1 MRHPSK
7 TSFQARFSSGH
18 KPFNRDCVAR
28 FAHGA
33 GLSLA
38 SGEKARGNLEKAA
51 AEYRKRLAGLT
62 QRLPH
67 LTLGWPL
74 ADADAPAIE
83 ALRLAQSHL
92 AQATAGADRREYEL
106 TQFDQER
113 ASLQRAVTAMADWAA
128 RGDRW
133 AMLSDAEQAE
143 ITPLLAR
150 WTEYYALGYL
160 HLAATSQVHRIMQDA
175 ADGSLHAMAVAPDSV
190 FALLPLA
197 VQTASNGPY
206 RQPICGLRH
215 QMFGTAQNIRSAAED
230 YSDHRLLLQINTDD
244 LQGFSWGDR
253 GGLQA
258 WIRTA
263 DLLAG
268 DWSAV
273 EFNFESH

>member
-51 AEYRKRLAGLT
+51 AEYRKRLAELT

-83 ALRLAQSHL
+83 ALGLAQLHL
-92 AQATAGADRREYEL
+92 AQATAGADRIEYEL
-106 TQFDQER
+106 THFDQEL
-113 ASLQRAVTAMADWAA
+113 ASLQRSVTAMADWAA

-215 QMFGTAQNIRSAAED
+215 QMFGTAQNIQSAAED

-244 LQGFSWGDR
+244 LQGFRWGDR
-253 GGLQA
+253 GGFASLD
-258 WIRTA
+258 TN
-263 DLLAG
+263 G
-268 DWSAV
+268 
-273 EFNFESH
+273 